1 MKSIQGNPWAAP
13 QQGLIWVAACLLLSA
28 GCGGAEPNA
37 PDGDSAAI
45 HSLKLWNQERAVLQ
59 EPEPA
64 GVIATLLDE
73 DFSTGTENWHLSTS
87 LEQPLVADASLLT
100 IELPLDAGNPHL
112 RLSGQRGVLYR
123 LVPVQPSSAYV
134 FRARTRSRGLRA
146 VQGFQDA
153 KPFLAELRSD
163 AAREVLMQSTPT
175 EPLLAVR
182 HLFETCL
189 DTEGWQAHERSF
201 ITGPD
206 TRTLLVVA
214 DFAFAD
220 GVQSGAVDF
229 DDFLLQQV
237 PLRRVWEQRLE
248 FGLLDYGR
256 GEAPFEGWR
265 AQRLLRG
272 YLGAEVRPSI
282 LSFPGQQLGFVLQLP
297 TGSPRFEV
305 GLGPWPAAMDS
316 GHAQELGVE
325 LWVAGKP
332 IWSQAMR
339 VDEHN
344 LERGWQDFEVDLF
357 PWAGQRVELELRS
370 SGELPALFGSPM
382 IRDADWKPERLNLI
396 LISLDTLRADYVG
409 SYGAAGNPTP
419 RLDAFAAAGIRCANV
434 TGQAPYTLPGH
445 ATMFS
450 GQFPSVH
457 GAQRPSQVFSGSR
470 SPILARLLSDV
481 GYRTEAF
488 TGGGLMNADF
498 GFDKGFD
505 RFANIDPLRHNDS
518 LFFQNMLQ
526 GDPVAKQRLRRNR
539 QGPGEVTRAMIE
551 RYGPEQLDAW
561 LGEHQDELFFLF
573 VHTYSVHDY
582 DPPDEF
588 LVCRAAGCEVERR
601 DYNEFRLSRKG
612 GWNPK
617 PVSDA
622 ERDHMRHLY
631 EGTVRQADHL
641 VGRLLARVKEL
652 GLDQNTIV
660 AIATDHGEEMFERG
674 FQQHGKTLYEEL
686 TRLPLMLQIPGIEP
700 RVIEEPV
707 MMVDLAPTLLAA
719 LGLPPQAHMNG
730 RNLLET
736 LDPERTTFSEI
747 HDDFVH
753 KYALTTADGYKLI
766 HAPKDDAVSF
776 PAEHE
781 WQLFQLGQDPG
792 EQHDLAPSAPPELAR
807 MQAKLQATRAALAAQ
822 AAELGNVGTSEIS
835 QAVQDQLNELGYGD
849 KQDQ

>member
-1 MKSIQGNPWAAP
+1 MKQATSRPPLAGPCLA
-13 QQGLIWVAACLLLSA
+13 LACLLLGV
-28 GCGGAEPNA
+28 GCGEPQR
-37 PDGDSAAI
+37 PQESSSSAAPP
-45 HSLKLWNQERAVLQ
+45 SLKLWNQERAILR
-59 EPEPA
+59 EPQPG
-64 GVIATLLDE
+64 GVIQTLLDE
-73 DFSTGTENWHLSTS
+73 DFSSGAGSWHLSTS
-87 LEQPLVADASLLT
+87 LEHPLLADASLLE
-100 IELPLDAGNPHL
+100 IELPVEQGDPHL

-123 LVPVQPSSAYV
+123 LIPVQPSSAYV
-134 FRARTRSRGLRA
+134 FRARTRSQGLRA
-146 VQGFQDA
+146 GPGFQDA

-163 AAREVLMQSTPT
+163 ASREVLMQSTPS

-189 DTEGWQAHERSF
+189 DTEGWQEHERSF
-201 ITGPD
+201 ITGPE

-214 DFAFAD
+214 NFAFVD
-220 GVQSGAVDF
+220 GVKAGAVDF

-237 PLRRVWEQRLE
+237 PLRQGWEPRLAY
-248 FGLLDYGR
+248 GLADYGR
-256 GEAPFEGWR
+256 GEAPLEGWR

-282 LSFPGQQLGFVLQLP
+282 LSFPGQQLGFALQLP
-297 TGSPRFEV
+297 TGSARFEV
-305 GLGPWPAAMDS
+305 GLGPWPAAMDALS
-316 GHAQELGVE
+316 ARELVAE
-325 LWVAGKP
+325 LWVQGKP
-332 IWSQAMR
+332 IWRHELR
-339 VDEHN
+339 VDEHS
-344 LERGWQDFEVDLF
+344 LERGWQDFEVDLSA
-357 PWAGQRVELELRS
+357 WAGQRVELELRS
-370 SGELPALFGSPM
+370 SGELPLLFGSPM

-409 SYGAAGNPTP
+409 SYGAPGDPTP

-470 SPILARLLSDV
+470 SPILARLLSDA

-518 LFFQNMLQ
+518 LFFRNMLE

-539 QGPGEVTRAMIE
+539 QGPGEVTQAMIE

-588 LVCRAAGCEVERR
+588 LVCRAAGCQVQRR
-601 DYNEFRLSRKG
+601 DYNEFRLSRKN

-617 PVSDA
+617 PISDA

-641 VGRLLARVKEL
+641 VGRLLQRVKEL

-660 AIATDHGEEMFERG
+660 AIATDHGEEMLERG

-719 LGLPPQAHMNG
+719 LGLPQQLRMNG
-730 RNLLET
+730 RNLLAP
-736 LDPERTTFSEI
+736 LDPQRATFSEI

-766 HAPKDDAVSF
+766 HAPKDDQVSF
-776 PAEHE
+776 PSEHE
-781 WQLFQLGQDPG
+781 WQLFQLHQDPG
-792 EQHDLAPSAPPELAR
+792 EQHDLAPAAPPELAR
-807 MQAKLQATRAALAAQ
+807 LQAKLNATRAALAAQ
-822 AAELGNVGTSEIS
+822 AAELGRVGTSEVS

-849 KQDQ
+849 SLDH